1 MDNDKKLLYVL
12 YAGGTFGKFL
22 RFIVDKFSQKTPS
35 IEGDPFTDIGTS
47 HSHKI
52 TYSGLIDLPL
62 EEYNQTFLE
71 DNKDKKDMPVCIIVP
86 KTEKHFLFLKKA
98 RWFRP
103 MDRKHSPDDL
113 WKKAIGEMP
122 DMLKDSVNNII
133 KLYDLKEDAHYSW
146 IPKFIVR
153 DWYKLDF
160 LQNLEDTYNYK
171 WFKQFFGHEY
181 FKNQKVFELD
191 LETFFDWNTFIK
203 NITELDR
210 VFDLSLDFSKKDEMK
225 ELFDK
230 GYSLDEIRQECNLAI
245 DVLENRSECK
255 LDNLD
260 VATEGFIYA
269 HIEKTNKGIR
279 TPLVNQFLR
288 DADEIKQFVEHYP
301 SWYRVINPNMPKK
314 PPKSEKIKDGDGE

>member
-1 MDNDKKLLYVL
+1 
-12 YAGGTFGKFL
+12 
-22 RFIVDKFSQKTPS
+22 
-35 IEGDPFTDIGTS
+35 
-47 HSHKI
+47 
-52 TYSGLIDLPL
+52 
-62 EEYNQTFLE
+62 
-71 DNKDKKDMPVCIIVP
+71 
-86 KTEKHFLFLKKA
+86 
-98 RWFRP
+98 
-103 MDRKHSPDDL
+103 
-113 WKKAIGEMP
+113 
-122 DMLKDSVNNII
+122 MLKDSVNNII